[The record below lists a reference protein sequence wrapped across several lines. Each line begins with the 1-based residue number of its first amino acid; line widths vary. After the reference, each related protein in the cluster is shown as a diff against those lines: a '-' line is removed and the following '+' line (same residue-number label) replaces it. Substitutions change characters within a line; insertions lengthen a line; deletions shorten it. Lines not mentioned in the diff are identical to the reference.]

1 MKGKFSV
8 IAACVL
14 GCFLLHSSLGAT
26 AQQKP
31 NIVWIITEDISP
43 ELGCYG
49 YPFVQTPHLDQ
60 LASEGL
66 LFTRMFS
73 TAPVCS
79 PSRSAMIT
87 GMYQTSIGAHNH
99 RSHRGD
105 GYRLP
110 APVQPITEYFRQA
123 GYFVCNGQMN
133 ADSIKGPGK
142 TDYNF
147 KPDQPPF
154 DGYDWKQRRQGQP
167 FFAEVQIGVTHR
179 GGVWKTEVQQHQ
191 PQIDPETLQLPPYY
205 PDHPVA
211 KKDWS
216 DYLES
221 IQLMDAYVN
230 VILKRLD
237 EEGLSKNTLVI
248 FSSDHGRCHVRDK
261 QFLYDGGIRIPCI
274 MRWPDRLKK
283 GSTNGDLH
291 SSIDI
296 SATILQ
302 AAGIPLPAHMEGRPL
317 FDSKYKKRPYII
329 AARDRMDETV
339 DKMRAVRTKR
349 FKYIKNYMPE
359 RPYMQPNLYKETEYP
374 VWNLLKELKA
384 QNKLTP
390 AQALFT
396 ADTKPAEELYDLQKD
411 PYELHNLAGEKKYH
425 KILQKMREQLE
436 HWVKTT
442 KDQGQYPE
450 KASSV
455 SK

>member
-1 MKGKFSV
+1 MKLKPLIVS
-8 IAACVL
+8 ACVL
-14 GCFLLHSSLGAT
+14 GFFMLQIPLAAK

-66 LFTRMFS
+66 LFTHMFA

-87 GMYQTSIGAHNH
+87 GMCQTTIGAHNH
-99 RSHRGD
+99 RSHRND

-110 APVQPITEYFRQA
+110 EPVQPITEYFRQA
-123 GYFVCNGQMN
+123 GYFVCNGQMG

-147 KPDQPPF
+147 KPDKPPF
-154 DGYDWKQRRQGQP
+154 DGYDWKQRRRGQP

-179 GGVWKTEVQQHQ
+179 GPVWKTEVQKHQ
-191 PQIDPETLQLPPYY
+191 PQIDPEKLQLPPYY

-221 IQLMDAYVN
+221 IQLMDAYVG
-230 VILKRLD
+230 VIIKRLD
-237 EEGLSKNTLVI
+237 EEGLSENTLVI

-261 QFLYDGGIRIPCI
+261 QFLYDGGILVPCI
-274 MRWPDRLKK
+274 MRWPGRLKK
-283 GSTNGDLH
+283 GTIHSDLVST
-291 SSIDI
+291 IDI

-302 AAGIPLPAHMEGRPL
+302 ATGITLPAHIEGRPI
-317 FDSKYKKRPYII
+317 FDAKYKKRKFII

-349 FKYIKNYMPE
+349 FKYIKNYMPG
-359 RPYMQPNLYKETEYP
+359 RPYMQSNRYKETEYP
-374 VWNLLKELKA
+374 VWNLLKELKVE
-384 QNKLTP
+384 NKLTP

-396 ADTKPAEELYDLQKD
+396 AATKPEEELYDIQKD
-411 PYELHNLAGEKKYH
+411 PYELHNLAGEKKYR
-425 KILQKMREQLE
+425 KTLLKMRERLKQWE
-436 HWVKTT
+436 KATN
-442 KDQGQYPE
+442 DQGQYPE
-450 KASSV
+450 NASSV